1 MVMVPD
7 SGVKSTEFSSS
18 SLLLVVIKADV
29 LSLNRNPAAGIPAAE
44 GLQGRP
50 MVTAGDAG

>member
-29 LSLNRNPAAGIPAAE
+29 FPLNRNPAAGIPR
-44 GLQGRP
+44 GGGRP
-50 MVTAGDAG
+50 

>member
-1 MVMVPD
+1 VVENMVMVPD

-29 LSLNRNPAAGIPAAE
+29 FPINRNPTAGIPTAA
-44 GLQGRP
+44 GPDRRRG
-50 MVTAGDAG
+50 